1 MSYSPF
7 MCSQNNNYL
16 KAYLFFSVD
25 ICNSTRYKLYNESWN
40 SIFKEFFKKFSVS
53 FNDNIDREKDNYK
66 LIQNEERDIAE
77 LTYPIKW
84 KLIGDEILYYVEIK
98 EYYEQVLFIIIAFRN
113 TINEFNL
120 NDNKSNLELKGT
132 IWFVN
137 ISNYRNTNIELTTE
151 IQGHSLNDF
160 LGTSIDIGF
169 RLSRFSS
176 TEKITIS
183 VETAILLMRDNYL
196 TLEEKGINVYF
207 DGTTKLKGIDPL
219 ICDYPILWIDL
230 LDKKEVERLKT
241 SDDRS
246 KLQISKRKIQ
256 KQVFRI

>member
-1 MSYSPF
+1 M
-7 MCSQNNNYL
+7 
-16 KAYLFFSVD
+16 
-25 ICNSTRYKLYNESWN
+25 
-40 SIFKEFFKKFSVS
+40 
-53 FNDNIDREKDNYK
+53 
-66 LIQNEERDIAE
+66 
-77 LTYPIKW
+77 
-84 KLIGDEILYYVEIK
+84 
-98 EYYEQVLFIIIAFRN
+98 
-113 TINEFNL
+113 
-120 NDNKSNLELKGT
+120 KGT

-160 LGTSIDIGF
+160 LGSSIDIGF

-207 DGTTKLKGIDPL
+207 DGTTKLKGLGPL

-230 LDKKEVERLKT
+230 LDKKKLERLKT
-241 SDDRS
+241 SDDSS
-246 KLQISKRKIQ
+246 KLQILKREIQ
-256 KQVFRI
+256 KTNLSNLMEYCQTFIKSRDEKLIYPQIPGDRLFSPHV